1 MDNQIL
7 RELFSNTIQAA
18 RLLKTDEELVQTLA
32 DYQARL
38 MPTTIGPDGRIMEW
52 LEPYEEAEPHHRHVS
67 HLYGLYPANE
77 ISPERTH
84 RTVACV
90 RAGALSPPNGRRPP
104 GPPGGT
110 RRTRA
115 RGPPRARR

>member
-32 DYQARL
+32 AYQARL

-77 ISPERTH
+77 ISPERTPTWPLPH
-84 RTVACV
+84 AKHSK
-90 RAGALSPPNGRRPP
+90 RAGMKVPAGRWA
-104 GPPGGT
+104 GK
-110 RRTRA
+110 
-115 RGPPRARR
+115 